1 MSLLKGLTFTIDGFY
16 ERRSDIWVSASGQN
30 SAVLGVDG
38 AYKNAGIVDSWGTE
52 MGLDYNKRIG
62 DFQLRLGGTFSFNR
76 SEIIENLEEPK
87 AYEYLSAKGKSVGQ
101 IWGLQA
107 IGHFVDQADIDNS
120 TPQQFGPVKPGDI
133 KYKDVNNDG
142 VINSND
148 MIPMGYNSVWP
159 EIYYGFNVG
168 LEWKGLGF
176 NAYFQGVGNYTAWL
190 TSSVYRPLINN
201 TSISQYAYEN
211 RWTPENPNAR
221 FPRLTTENVE
231 NNTQSSSVWLQ
242 DRSFL
247 KLRNCEVYYKIPSA
261 WLNKIKMKTAKVYVR
276 GTDLF
281 SIDKIDLTD
290 PEAIGDVYPATRSI
304 HIGLS
309 LGL

>member
-1 MSLLKGLTFTIDGFY
+1 
-16 ERRSDIWVSASGQN
+16 
-30 SAVLGVDG
+30 
-38 AYKNAGIVDSWGTE
+38 
-52 MGLDYNKRIG
+52 
-62 DFQLRLGGTFSFNR
+62 
-76 SEIIENLEEPK
+76 
-87 AYEYLSAKGKSVGQ
+87 
-101 IWGLQA
+101 
-107 IGHFVDQADIDNS
+107 
-120 TPQQFGPVKPGDI
+120 
-133 KYKDVNNDG
+133 
-142 VINSND
+142 